1 MQNKPY
7 AKFWKIFSW
16 IELVENSLVGMSFG
30 LMTALF
36 LIGRDK
42 PTARDW
48 LYFILGGIVIY
59 QFRALVRYIV
69 RCPRCHHR
77 FFHMRYW
84 LEHPHKCRHCE
95 LVIRAESDEASQ
107 ADLSAST
114 ILQSND

>member
-1 MQNKPY
+1 MC
-7 AKFWKIFSW
+7 
-16 IELVENSLVGMSFG
+16 FG

-69 RCPRCHHR
+69 AVPAVTIVS
-77 FFHMRYW
+77 FIG
-84 LEHPHKCRHCE
+84 
-95 LVIRAESDEASQ
+95 VIGLNIRINAG
-107 ADLSAST
+107 T
-114 ILQSND
+114 VG